1 MPNYDNGPTKT
12 PPAQWANKNTFN
24 IMGQPKHPQHSGP
37 TKTPPAQWANQN
49 RCETI
54 SSLLIPGDLF
64 RRPPFS
70 FNSVRIIYVCI
81 LIYCILYTQTSHSHP
96 IPYINHR
103 TRVGAKKIKIISRKL
118 IFVLRKCDNASNSRW
133 KKFNFKKFFARIFS
147 SILHKLPQL
156 VKEIYYM

>member
-1 MPNYDNGPTKT
+1 M
-12 PPAQWANKNTFN
+12 

-37 TKTPPAQWANQN
+37 TKTPLTEWANQNTPSTVGQPKHPQHSGSTKTSPAQWANQN

-81 LIYCILYTQTSHSHP
+81 LIYCILHTHYT
-96 IPYINHR
+96 
-103 TRVGAKKIKIISRKL
+103 
-118 IFVLRKCDNASNSRW
+118 D
-133 KKFNFKKFFARIFS
+133 
-147 SILHKLPQL
+147 LPQSPKTMYKSQNQSEGEKNL
-156 VKEIYYM
+156 DNFTKIYFRFAKMRQRYKFQLEKIQF